1 MYIGLQLY
9 LFRSQSCRRRHENIL
24 SVYFKFPLVKKRWNI
39 FITCQQKMAHLS
51 GTRVS
56 TKKYILKYSRQE
68 YHIYRITAILFPF
81 AVRRCH
87 ENIFNVCFKFLLVK
101 KRWYVHLRNLPAK
114 DGASFWHKSIH
125 LQTCRDIYFI
135 MALFCCAYMC

>member
-1 MYIGLQLY
+1 MQEYHIYRITGI
-9 LFRSQSCRRRHENIL
+9 LFPFAARRCHRNIL
-24 SVYFKFPLVKKRWNI
+24 NVYFKFLLVRKRWNI
-39 FITCQQKMAHLS
+39 FITCQQKMAHFS

-68 YHIYRITAILFPF
+68 YQHIYRIRAILFPF

-101 KRWYVHLRNLPAK
+101 KRWYIFITCQQKMAHLSGRRV
-114 DGASFWHKSIH
+114 S
-125 LQTCRDIYFI
+125 T
-135 MALFCCAYMC
+135 